1 MADEARQLRAAQ
13 RRHRMTIRYGSL
25 DEPNLSVVRGPAALA
40 LVADLTRECWALA
53 GFAIP
58 TYSRTEIRVRFVPR

>member
-1 MADEARQLRAAQ
+1 
-13 RRHRMTIRYGSL
+13 MTIRYGSL